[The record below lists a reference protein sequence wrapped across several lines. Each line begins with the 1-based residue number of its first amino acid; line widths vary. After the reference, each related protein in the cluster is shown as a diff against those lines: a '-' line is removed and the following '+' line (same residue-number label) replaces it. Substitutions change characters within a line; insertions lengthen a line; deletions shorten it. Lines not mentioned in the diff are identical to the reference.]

1 MSVGLFPG
9 SCVSHI
15 AGISTLLRWI
25 FVDRQASQ
33 VGIVPDAAREVLVQ
47 MKLEGFGGFEA
58 TSHSS
63 QG

>member
-25 FVDRQASQ
+25 LVDRQALW

-47 MKLEGFGGFEA
+47 MKFEGFGGFEA
-58 TSHSS
+58 TFHSS